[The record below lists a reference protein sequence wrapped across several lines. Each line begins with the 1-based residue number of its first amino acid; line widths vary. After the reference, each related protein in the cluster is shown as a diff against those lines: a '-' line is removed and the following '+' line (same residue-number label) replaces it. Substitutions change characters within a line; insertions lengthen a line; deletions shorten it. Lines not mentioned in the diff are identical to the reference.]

1 MDMISIII
9 PMYNEE
15 EAIGDDLDT
24 IIQTMSSPP
33 SFPPN
38 FGGDERG
45 GGIPWEIIVVDDGS
59 TDASAEV
66 VRQREGVRLIQH
78 PYNRGTGAARTTG
91 LQHARG
97 DVIVM
102 TDGDGTYPNQDI
114 PHLLTYIGES
124 SVLGRRTGPYG
135 TVPEDQGY
143 DMVIGARRA
152 EMGSLK
158 WLRSPA
164 KLFIRLLA
172 SYLTGVKIPDVNSG
186 LRVFKKGIAEKF
198 LHIQPTTHSWVGTQ
212 TVAFLSEG
220 YAVKFVPIDY
230 YKRKGKSSFHPI
242 SDTYNYLSMVVRT
255 IMYFNPLKVFLPVA
269 LALIVVGAIKLV
281 RDIIYYRSFYVPGV
295 TLMLILTAIQVGAIG
310 LLADLIVKRAR

>member
-1 MDMISIII
+1 MNMISIII

-15 EAIGDDLDT
+15 DAIGGDLDT
-24 IIQTMSSPP
+24 IIQTMSGS
-33 SFPPN
+33 
-38 FGGDERG
+38 DV
-45 GGIPWEIIVVDDGS
+45 PWEIIVVDDGS
-59 TDASAEV
+59 TDASAEI
-66 VRQREGVRLIQH
+66 VRRREGVRLIQH

-114 PHLLTYIGES
+114 PRLLAHIGEC
-124 SVLGRRTGPYG
+124 
-135 TVPEDQGY
+135 
-143 DMVIGARRA
+143 DMVIGARKM
-152 EMGSLK
+152 ETGSLK
-158 WLRSPA
+158 WLRSPT

-186 LRVFKKGIAEKF
+186 LRVFKKSVAERF
-198 LHIQPTTHSWVGTQ
+198 LDILPTTHSWVGTQ

-242 SDTYNYLSMVVRT
+242 SDTYNYLSLVVRT

-269 LALIVVGAIKLV
+269 LTLIVVGVVKLI
-281 RDIIYYRSFYVPGV
+281 RDIIYYRGFYVPGV

>member
-1 MDMISIII
+1 MEMISIII
-9 PMYNEE
+9 PVYNEE
-15 EAIGDDLDT
+15 EALGGDLDT
-24 IIQTMSSPP
+24 IIQTMSGS
-33 SFPPN
+33 
-38 FGGDERG
+38 DV
-45 GGIPWEIIVVDDGS
+45 PWEIIVVDDGS
-59 TDASAEV
+59 TDASPKI

-114 PHLLTYIGES
+114 PRLLAHIGE
-124 SVLGRRTGPYG
+124 
-135 TVPEDQGY
+135 Y
-143 DMVIGARRA
+143 DLVIGARRMEA
-152 EMGSLK
+152 GTFK
-158 WLRSPA
+158 WLRSPT
-164 KLFIRLLA
+164 KHFIRLLA
-172 SYLTGVKIPDVNSG
+172 SYLTGVRIPDVNSG
-186 LRVFKKGIAEKF
+186 LRAFKKAIAEEF
-198 LHIQPTTHSWVGTQ
+198 LDILPTTHSWVGTQ

-230 YKRKGKSSFHPI
+230 YQRKGRESSFHPI
-242 SDTYNYLSMVVRT
+242 ADTYNYISLVVRT

-269 LALIVVGAIKLV
+269 LALIAVGAVKLV
-281 RDIIYYRSFYVPGV
+281 RDVIYYPGFYVPGV

>member
-1 MDMISIII
+1 MEMISIII

-24 IIQTMSSPP
+24 IIQTMSS
-33 SFPPN
+33 S
-38 FGGDERG
+38 D
-45 GGIPWEIIVVDDGS
+45 IPWEIIVVDDGS
-59 TDASAEV
+59 TDASAEI
-66 VRQREGVRLIQH
+66 VRQRKEVRLIQH

-114 PHLLTYIGES
+114 PRLLEDIGNC
-124 SVLGRRTGPYG
+124 
-135 TVPEDQGY
+135 
-143 DMVIGARRA
+143 DMVIGARRIEA
-152 EMGSLK
+152 GSLK
-158 WLRSPA
+158 LLRSPT

-172 SYLTGVKIPDVNSG
+172 SYLTGVRIPDLNSG
-186 LRVFKKGIAEKF
+186 FRAFKKGISDRF
-198 LHIQPTTHSWVGTQ
+198 LDILPTTHSWVGTQ

-220 YAVKFVPIDY
+220 YAVKFIPIDY
-230 YKRKGKSSFHPI
+230 YSRKGRKSSFHPI
-242 SDTYNYLSMVVRT
+242 SDTYNYISLVVRT

-269 LALIVVGAIKLV
+269 LALILVGVAKLI
-281 RDIIYYRSFYVPGV
+281 RDIVYYRGFYVPGV

-310 LLADLIVKRAR
+310 LLADLIVKRVSR

>member
-15 EAIGDDLDT
+15 EAIGGDLDT
-24 IIQTMSSPP
+24 IIQTMSGS
-33 SFPPN
+33 
-38 FGGDERG
+38 DV
-45 GGIPWEIIVVDDGS
+45 PWEIIVVDDGS
-59 TDASAEV
+59 TDASAEIV
-66 VRQREGVRLIQH
+66 QQREGVRLIQH

-114 PHLLTYIGES
+114 PRLLTHIGEPS
-124 SVLGRRTGPYG
+124 ALG
-135 TVPEDQGY
+135 PEDQGY
-143 DMVIGARRA
+143 DLVIGARTM
-152 EMGSLK
+152 ETGSLK

-172 SYLTGVKIPDVNSG
+172 SYMTGVGIPDLNSG
-186 LRVFKKGIAEKF
+186 LRAFKKGAAERF
-198 LHIQPTTHSWVGTQ
+198 LDILPTTHSWVGTQ

-220 YAVKFVPIDY
+220 YAVKFIPIDY
-230 YKRKGKSSFHPI
+230 YKRKGSRSSFHPI
-242 SDTYNYLSMVVRT
+242 TDTYNYLSLVVRT

-269 LALIVVGAIKLV
+269 LSWWE
-281 RDIIYYRSFYVPGV
+281 RSSWCGTSFTIAASMSLGS
-295 TLMLILTAIQVGAIG
+295 
-310 LLADLIVKRAR
+310 R

>member
-1 MDMISIII
+1 LLEERKKMEMISIVI

-15 EAIGDDLDT
+15 EAIGGDLDT
-24 IIQTMSSPP
+24 IIRTMSGS
-33 SFPPN
+33 
-38 FGGDERG
+38 DV
-45 GGIPWEIIVVDDGS
+45 PWEIIVVDDGS
-59 TDASAEV
+59 TDASAEI
-66 VRQREGVRLIQH
+66 VRQRLRPEAQPEGEGVRLIQH

-114 PHLLTYIGES
+114 PRLLAHVGEC
-124 SVLGRRTGPYG
+124 
-135 TVPEDQGY
+135 
-143 DMVIGARRA
+143 DMVIGARKM
-152 EMGSLK
+152 ETGSLR
-158 WLRSPA
+158 WLRSPT

-172 SYLTGVKIPDVNSG
+172 SYLTGVRIPDVNSG
-186 LRVFKKGIAEKF
+186 FRAFKKSVAERF
-198 LHIQPTTHSWVGTQ
+198 LDILPTTHSWVGTQ

-242 SDTYNYLSMVVRT
+242 ADTYNYISLVVRT

-269 LALIVVGAIKLV
+269 LALIVVGAVKLV
-281 RDIIYYRSFYVPGV
+281 RDIVYYRGFYVPGV

>member
-1 MDMISIII
+1 MNMISIII

-15 EAIGDDLDT
+15 DAIGGDLDT
-24 IIQTMSSPP
+24 IIQTMSGS
-33 SFPPN
+33 
-38 FGGDERG
+38 DV
-45 GGIPWEIIVVDDGS
+45 PWEIIVVDDGS
-59 TDASAEV
+59 TDASAEI
-66 VRQREGVRLIQH
+66 VRRREGVRLIQH

-114 PHLLTYIGES
+114 PRLLAHIGEC
-124 SVLGRRTGPYG
+124 
-135 TVPEDQGY
+135 
-143 DMVIGARRA
+143 DMVIGARKM
-152 EMGSLK
+152 ETGSLK
-158 WLRSPA
+158 WLRSPT

-186 LRVFKKGIAEKF
+186 LRVFKKSVAERF
-198 LHIQPTTHSWVGTQ
+198 LDILPTTHSWVGTQ

-220 YAVKFVPIDY
+220 YAVKFIPIDY
-230 YKRKGKSSFHPI
+230 YQRKGKSSFHPI
-242 SDTYNYLSMVVRT
+242 SDTYNYLSLVVRT

-269 LALIVVGAIKLV
+269 LTLIVVGVVKLI
-281 RDIIYYRSFYVPGV
+281 RDIIYYRGFYVPGV

>member
-1 MDMISIII
+1 MISIII
-9 PMYNEE
+9 PVYNEE

-24 IIQTMSSPP
+24 IIQTMSTS
-33 SFPPN
+33 
-38 FGGDERG
+38 DV
-45 GGIPWEIIVVDDGS
+45 PWEIIVVDDGS
-59 TDASAEV
+59 TDASAEI

-91 LQHARG
+91 LKHARG

-114 PHLLTYIGES
+114 PRLLAHMDEC
-124 SVLGRRTGPYG
+124 
-135 TVPEDQGY
+135 

-152 EMGSLK
+152 EAGSLK
-158 WLRSPA
+158 WLRSPT

-172 SYLTGVKIPDVNSG
+172 SYLTGVRIPDLNSG
-186 LRVFKKGIAEKF
+186 LRVFKKSVTERF
-198 LHIQPTTHSWVGTQ
+198 LDILPTTHSWVGTQ
-212 TVAFLSEG
+212 TIAFLSEG
-220 YAVKFVPIDY
+220 YTVKFVPIDY

-242 SDTYNYLSMVVRT
+242 ADTYNYISLVVRT

-269 LALIVVGAIKLV
+269 LALIVVGAVKLV
-281 RDIIYYRSFYVPGV
+281 RDIVYYRGFYVPGV

-310 LLADLIVKRAR
+310 LLADLIVKRTR

>member
-1 MDMISIII
+1 LDREGNLIMEMISIII

-15 EAIGDDLDT
+15 EAIGGDLDT
-24 IIQTMSSPP
+24 IIQTMSGS
-33 SFPPN
+33 
-38 FGGDERG
+38 D
-45 GGIPWEIIVVDDGS
+45 IPWEIIVVDDGS
-59 TDASAEV
+59 TDASPEI

-97 DVIVM
+97 DIIAM

-114 PHLLTYIGES
+114 PRLLAHM
-124 SVLGRRTGPYG
+124 
-135 TVPEDQGY
+135 DQC
-143 DMVIGARRA
+143 DMVIGARRMEA
-152 EMGSLK
+152 GSLR
-158 WLRSPA
+158 WLRSPT

-172 SYLTGVKIPDVNSG
+172 SYLTGVRIPDVNSG
-186 LRVFKKGIAEKF
+186 LRAFKKSVAERF
-198 LHIQPTTHSWVGTQ
+198 LDILPTTHSWVGTQ

-230 YKRKGKSSFHPI
+230 YKRKGKSSFHPVA
-242 SDTYNYLSMVVRT
+242 DTYNYISLVVRT

-269 LALIVVGAIKLV
+269 LALIVVGAVKLV
-281 RDIIYYRSFYVPGV
+281 RDIVYYRGFYVPGV

>member
-1 MDMISIII
+1 MEMISIII

-24 IIQTMSSPP
+24 IIQTMSGS
-33 SFPPN
+33 
-38 FGGDERG
+38 DV
-45 GGIPWEIIVVDDGS
+45 PWEIIVVDDGS
-59 TDASAEV
+59 TDASAEI

-91 LQHARG
+91 LHHAKG

-102 TDGDGTYPNQDI
+102 TDGDGTYPNHDI
-114 PHLLTYIGES
+114 PGLLAYIG
-124 SVLGRRTGPYG
+124 
-135 TVPEDQGY
+135 DY
-143 DMVIGARRA
+143 DMVIGARKTER
-152 EMGSLK
+152 GSLK

-164 KLFIRLLA
+164 KHFIRLLA
-172 SYLTGVKIPDVNSG
+172 SYLTGAKIPDVNSG
-186 LRVFKKGIAEKF
+186 LRVFKKGVAERF
-198 LHIQPTTHSWVGTQ
+198 LDILPTTHSWVGTQ

-242 SDTYNYLSMVVRT
+242 TDTYNYLSLVVRT

-269 LALIVVGAIKLV
+269 LALIVVGMVKLV
-281 RDIIYYRSFYVPGV
+281 RDIIYYRGPYIPGV

>member
-1 MDMISIII
+1 MKMISIVI

-15 EAIGDDLDT
+15 EAISGDLDT
-24 IIQTMSSPP
+24 IIQTMGSPP
-33 SFPPN
+33 SFPPDPSTSLRAGSRGDA
-38 FGGDERG
+38 GGSD
-45 GGIPWEIIVVDDGS
+45 IPWEIIVVDDGS
-59 TDASAEV
+59 TDASAET

-78 PYNRGTGAARTTG
+78 PHNRGTGAARTTG
-91 LQHARG
+91 LQNARG

-114 PHLLTYIGES
+114 PRLLTHIGE
-124 SVLGRRTGPYG
+124 
-135 TVPEDQGY
+135 Y
-143 DMVIGARRA
+143 DMVIGARRMEA
-152 EMGSLK
+152 GSLR

-172 SYLTGVKIPDVNSG
+172 SYMTGVRIPDLNSG
-186 LRVFKKGIAEKF
+186 LRAFKKGVAEKF
-198 LHIQPTTHSWVGTQ
+198 LDIQPTTHSWVGTQ
-212 TVAFLSEG
+212 TVAFLSKG

-242 SDTYNYLSMVVRT
+242 ADTYNYISLVVRT

-269 LALIVVGAIKLV
+269 LALIVVGAVKLV
-281 RDIIYYRSFYVPGV
+281 RDIVYYRSFYVPGV